1 MMWIFTMKR
10 VSLFLALSSIIGTTA
25 FADDAK
31 VELDSTTVVAVAN
44 KQLRPIAE
52 VLGAVSVITAD
63 DISSTNSENIGD
75 ALRYESTINM
85 ENAGTRFG
93 DAGINI
99 RGIGNNRVAVEVD
112 GITNAKQFSIGS
124 YANATS
130 QFPETDLIKSIE
142 ILNGPASTL
151 YGSDAIGGI
160 VSIHTWNPEDLTRL
174 SDDERYSKIRLGY
187 DGKTHGRVISGLS
200 AWNGEKLGAIISLT
214 HRDGKALM
222 NHDASNLQRDF
233 GDWDEDTLFA
243 KFVVNT
249 SGSNNLSFGLSATQR
264 DNQTQINSFIGQG
277 RFARTTELFADDTS
291 DNFKAT
297 LDYDFVID
305 NALFDDG
312 LVRAYYAKTSF
323 EQDSF
328 EKRRSRRGTPLAQ
341 FRHFEFDQSN
351 YGIELNL
358 NKQYSSAHATHNVV
372 YGAEYKV
379 ADIEELRD
387 GSETNLSTNVT
398 LPVILGEVF
407 PRRDFPNSQ
416 VDELGVFILDEI
428 KIEDSA
434 WTIIPALRFDYY
446 DLTPTRDS
454 VFDANGA
461 DTEIVSVNESDFS
474 PKLGVMYEMNEQSN
488 IYAQYVRGFRAPPFE
503 DVNIGL
509 NIPIFRLKAIANPD
523 LKSET
528 SNGFEVGFRY
538 FGESQQFNV
547 TAFLTRYNDFIE
559 TKARIGVDP
568 TTGILL
574 FQSRNIDEAEIS
586 GIEVS
591 HQWQIND
598 SFSTYTSLGL
608 THGVNRTSDEPLNS
622 ISPAKLVNNLQWHS
636 ANNIWNVNLYSTF
649 VAKQDRIAQERSSLF
664 VPAGYSVFD
673 LFVDYKF
680 SQKQRIRLGVFNL
693 TDKEYWNWQQ
703 VRNFAE
709 DDVLIDA
716 LSKPSRN
723 VSLSYTVEF

>member
-1 MMWIFTMKR
+1 MWVFTMKKIP
-10 VSLFLALSSIIGTTA
+10 LYLALSLTFS
-25 FADDAK
+25 FSVLADDAK

-44 KQLRPIAE
+44 KQLRPVVE
-52 VLGAVSVITAD
+52 VVGAVSVVTAE
-63 DISSTNSENIGD
+63 DIAATNSENIGD
-75 ALRYESTINM
+75 ALRYESTISM

-99 RGIGNNRVAVEVD
+99 RGIGNNRVAIEVD

-124 YANATS
+124 YANATA

-160 VSIHTWNPEDLTRL
+160 VSIKTWNPEDLTRL

-187 DGKTHGRVISGLS
+187 DGKTHGRVVSGLT
-200 AWNGEKLGAIISLT
+200 AWNGDRLGAVVSVT

-222 NHDASNLQRDF
+222 NHDSSTLQRDF
-233 GDWDEDTLFA
+233 GDWDEQTLFA

-249 SGSNNLSFGLSATQR
+249 SGSNNLSFALSATQR
-264 DNQTQINSFIGQG
+264 QNQTQINSFLGRG
-277 RFARTTELFADDTS
+277 RFSRTTQLLADDDS
-291 DNFKAT
+291 NNFKASM
-297 LDYDFVID
+297 DYDFILD
-305 NALFDDG
+305 NALFDEG
-312 LVRAYYAKTSF
+312 VVRAYYAKTSF
-323 EQDSF
+323 NQDSF
-328 EKRRSRRGTPLAQ
+328 EQRSSRRGTPLAQ

-358 NKQYSSAHATHNVV
+358 NKQYLTNSAIHNLV
-372 YGAEYKV
+372 YGVEYKV
-379 ADIEELRD
+379 ADIKELRN
-387 GSETNLSTNVT
+387 GSETNLTTNVT
-398 LPVILGEVF
+398 LPSILGEVF
-407 PRRDFPNSQ
+407 PRRDFPNSR
-416 VDELGVFILDEI
+416 VDEFGMFVLDEI
-428 KIEDSA
+428 KIEDSS

-446 DLTPTRDS
+446 DLTPTRDT
-454 VFDANGA
+454 VFDANGV
-461 DTEIVSVNESDFS
+461 DTQIVSVREFDFS
-474 PKLGVMYEMNEQSN
+474 PKLGVMYEINNQSS

-528 SNGFEVGFRY
+528 SDGFEVGFRY

-547 TAFLTRYNDFIE
+547 TAFLTKYNDFIE

-574 FQSRNIDEAEIS
+574 FQSRNIHEAEIS

-608 THGVNRTSDEPLNS
+608 THGVNISSDEPLNT

-649 VAKQDRIAQERSSLF
+649 VAKQDRVAQGRSSLF

-673 LFVDYKF
+673 LFVDYKL
-680 SQKQRIRLGVFNL
+680 SQKQRIRLGIFNL

-703 VRNFAE
+703 VRNFSE
-709 DDVLIDA
+709 DEVIIDA

-723 VSLSYTVEF
+723 VSLSYAIEF